1 MYIIVP
7 ITLEME
13 GEDQED
19 FLAVKNKETGPFAPA
34 EMYLSDMLNK
44 DNDDDGV
51 VIVNISDHLVFR

>member
-1 MYIIVP
+1 
-7 ITLEME
+7 ME

-19 FLAVKNKETGPFAPA
+19 FLADKGKETGPFAPA

-51 VIVNISDHLVFR
+51 VIVNISDHLIFR